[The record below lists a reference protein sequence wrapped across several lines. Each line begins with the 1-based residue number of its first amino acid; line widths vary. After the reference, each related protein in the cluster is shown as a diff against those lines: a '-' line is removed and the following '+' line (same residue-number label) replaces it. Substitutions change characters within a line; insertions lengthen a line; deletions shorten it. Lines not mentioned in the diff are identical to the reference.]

1 MTTTEETRTT
11 SIPVECRVSNLGTSR
26 MIGGRAIAFGKN
38 SKLLPGRGIDPPMP
52 GGFYERVVP
61 SFCDG
66 ARAEDFKSIVV
77 QYNHDP
83 RVLLGR
89 VDNDTA
95 GCSVDDL
102 GLDYW
107 CDCPDWGH
115 PPNVPAMVQR
125 GDLRHSSFTFS
136 NAEAEWSLGDDGIP
150 LRTLTAGD
158 ISEVSPVV
166 RPAYVDSTVALRGLA
181 TLMDAPYEDIAAL
194 AESRSL
200 HKLFTRTD
208 RPAPAKT
215 SRQELVDNLSQQ
227 YPEVRF
233 FGKDG
238 KAALAETMA
247 ASPAAGAARSR
258 QKLLQTLAEHPGAI
272 ASRVTPWEAR
282 RRLTEM
288 ATPPIYA
295 TIDVSIAEYKA
306 IAEIEASRKR
316 LAEVESRSAEVT
328 RPPEPPRRTL
338 TGHEALRILDGM
350 RPALPYETAES
361 AGLDENY

>member
-1 MTTTEETRTT
+1 MTTTEETRNT

-38 SKLLPGRGIDPPMP
+38 SKLLPGRGIDTPLP

-61 SFCDG
+61 SFCDS

-89 VDNDTA
+89 VDNNTA

-136 NAEAEWSLGDDGIP
+136 NAEAEWSLGDDGVP
-150 LRTLTAGD
+150 LRTLTGGD

-166 RPAYVDSTVALRGLA
+166 RPAYLDSSVALRGLA

-200 HKLFTRTD
+200 AKLFTRSD
-208 RPAPAKT
+208 RPPAKIG
-215 SRQELVDNLSQQ
+215 RQELVENLSGSF
-227 YPEVRF
+227 PEVRF
-233 FGKDG
+233 VGKSG
-238 KAALAETMA
+238 KVALQETLDARSRSGRERLAETMGERF
-247 ASPAAGAARSR
+247 PELRTTPWDAR
-258 QKLLQTLAEHPGAI
+258 LALTLAAKPP
-272 ASRVTPWEAR
+272 VYCP
-282 RRLTEM
+282 TE
-288 ATPPIYA
+288 
-295 TIDVSIAEYKA
+295 VSIEEYKA
-306 IAEIEASRKR
+306 IAEVESSRRR
-316 LAEVESRSAEVT
+316 LAEIESRSAEVT
-328 RPPEPPRRTL
+328 RPPEPQRRTM
-338 TGHEALRILDGM
+338 TGAEALRILDGM
-350 RPALPYETAES
+350 RPSLPYESAES